1 MARVVLIQQHNVQ
14 IMKEDQSIFVQ
25 NSPKVVNNVP
35 GLVMDLFVFLE
46 LAQIMYKMP
55 VKRIAQII

>member
-25 NSPKVVNNVP
+25 NSPKMVNNVP